1 MRKDNIQM
9 RKKKQ
14 PNNRMQNSITKHI
27 TRVASDI
34 NEFYLSGYSI
44 KVLEVSYST
53 ETYGISSVFLKLLF
67 KSRYERR

>member
-1 MRKDNIQM
+1 
-9 RKKKQ
+9 
-14 PNNRMQNSITKHI
+14 MQNSITKHI
-27 TRVASDI
+27 TRVGSDI